1 MFMVMKKFLI
11 ASLGVIAIYAT
22 LNAQGSL
29 TAKEVIE
36 KFIENTGRK
45 ERWLNLD
52 SRIERSQIIRYDK
65 SQNFQL
71 DNALQAQASYYQSPD
86 QYLEHTFTT
95 KKNSHSESVLFKSR
109 KCPWYYHSD
118 INSIIFLESE
128 PITFSYNFPRTY
140 LMEPLNL
147 KAVQKVTE
155 EDNMYRVDFID
166 DRQEGG
172 VQSLYIDK
180 ETFLIQRRSFVTKST
195 MTPWVFTFED
205 YQTTDGYVEPRLIK
219 LFGGD
224 EPFMTIEVSEIIY
237 GALLNIDLFN
247 PPVKCTG
254 KASTV
259 MLEASF
265 YLPKAIIEND

>member
-1 MFMVMKKFLI
+1 MFMVMKKFVI
-11 ASLGVIAIYAT
+11 ASLGVVAICAT
-22 LNAQGSL
+22 LNAQSSL
-29 TAKEVIE
+29 TAKEVIGR
-36 KFIENTGRK
+36 FLENTGGK

-52 SRIERSQIIRYDK
+52 SRIERSQIIRYEE

-71 DNALQAQASYYQSPD
+71 NNALQAQASYYQSPD
-86 QYLEHTFTT
+86 RYLEHTFTT
-95 KKNSHSESVLFKSR
+95 KKNSHSESVLYKSK

-118 INSIIFLESE
+118 LNSIVFLESE
-128 PITFSYNFPRTY
+128 PITFSNDFPRTY

-147 KAVQKVTE
+147 KVVQKVTE

-172 VQSLYIDK
+172 VQSLYFDK
-180 ETFLIQRRSFVTKST
+180 ETFLIQKRSFVTKST

-219 LFGGD
+219 LYGGD
-224 EPFMTIEVSEIIY
+224 EPFMTIEVKEIIY
-237 GALLNIDLFN
+237 GAVLNTDLFE

-259 MLEASF
+259 LLDAPF
-265 YLPKAIIEND
+265 YLPKAILD